1 MLGSILGKELGTSV
15 GSPVGNCYYKS
26 EGQSEAVDLS
36 EYFGHVSIVRTFV
49 GASVVGLSVGVLVGR
64 LVKSIATKASI
75 PSTL

>member
-1 MLGSILGKELGTSV
+1 ME
-15 GSPVGNCYYKS
+15 PGNKIHRKS
-26 EGQSEAVDLS
+26 EGQSETVNLS

-64 LVKSIATKASI
+64 LVKSLATKASI